1 MVKAIDVI
9 NEKENLINELNEVN
23 KKLLESTINYNQV
36 KSKLWLDTDFND
48 VLGQS
53 RPTVDQKKAY
63 VSLNSLE
70 EKQIKEQLQY
80 TKEHLL
86 KMIDLCDDKLMVC
99 DE

>member
-9 NEKENLINELNEVN
+9 NEKEDFIKELDGVN
-23 KKLLESTINYNQV
+23 KKLLEATINYKQV
-36 KSKLWLDTDFND
+36 QAKLWLDTDFNEA
-48 VLGQS
+48 LNQS

-63 VSLNSLE
+63 VTLNSLE
-70 EKQIKEQLQY
+70 EKQVKEHLQY
-80 TKEHLL
+80 TKEYLL